1 MPRIWRRRY
10 GAYIRRGDSVGGSG
24 WRSAGALHPGG
35 ARFLGTSS
43 PRAAIGL
50 DECASPERRAPV
62 GAPAP
67 GANSLAGSMNEC
79 SCCTADELVLVP
91 PGDAPAR
98 RERSWSSWSCRS
110 TRPGCDQ
117 PGTPAGSMNEC
128 SCRTADELVL
138 VPSGGAPGRVASTAR
153 RRMRADNA
161 GVARLRYTPES
172 VSPAGGQQFDLVAVG
187 VFDEGE
193 AAGDVHHGPGF
204 AHDLAAGGLA
214 LFAGLVDIIHFDGD
228 VTVAGTQ
235 VVAGSVPVVGQ
246 LQHGVLGFVTVAD
259 EGQGKT
265 PFGVILAAQQGH
277 AQYFGIE
284 GDGFFQVAHAEHGV
298 QNAHGVS
305 PQVGSR
311 QQIARHSF
319 QSRPG
324 DLNGA
329 GSADQISLRPL
340 LAAMRRRSAFS
351 LMKPAASA

>member
-1 MPRIWRRRY
+1 PAAPRTSWCSSLPGVPAR
-10 GAYIRRGDSVGGSG
+10 GSAPGRRG
-24 WRSAGALHPGG
+24 
-35 ARFLGTSS
+35 
-43 PRAAIGL
+43 
-50 DECASPERRAPV
+50 PV

-67 GANSLAGSMNEC
+67 GANSLVPLLNERG
-79 SCCTADELVLVP
+79 LLL
-91 PGDAPAR
+91 
-98 RERSWSSWSCRS
+98 
-110 TRPGCDQ
+110 
-117 PGTPAGSMNEC
+117 
-128 SCRTADELVL
+128 TADELVL

-172 VSPAGGQQFDLVAVG
+172 VSPAGGKQFDLVAVG

-193 AAGDVHHGPGF
+193 DAGAVHHGTGF
-204 AHDLAAGGLA
+204 AHDLAAGGLD

-284 GDGFFQVAHAEHGV
+284 
-298 QNAHGVS
+298 
-305 PQVGSR
+305 
-311 QQIARHSF
+311 
-319 QSRPG
+319 
-324 DLNGA
+324 
-329 GSADQISLRPL
+329 
-340 LAAMRRRSAFS
+340 
-351 LMKPAASA
+351 

>member
-1 MPRIWRRRY
+1 MPLTWRRRY

-35 ARFLGTSS
+35 ALLGTSRVS
-43 PRAAIGL
+43 
-50 DECASPERRAPV
+50 SM
-62 GAPAP
+62 
-67 GANSLAGSMNEC
+67 NSLSRA
-79 SCCTADELVLVP
+79 
-91 PGDAPAR
+91 
-98 RERSWSSWSCRS
+98 SWPFRS

-128 SCRTADELVL
+128 SCCTADELVLVPPGGAGSGERSWPSWPCRSTRPGCEQPGTPAGSMNECSCCTADELVL

-161 GVARLRYTPES
+161 GVARLRSTPES
-172 VSPAGGQQFDLVAVG
+172 VPAAGGQQFDLVAVG

-193 AAGDVHHGPGF
+193 DAGAVHHGTGF
-204 AHDLAAGGLA
+204 AHDLAAGGLD

-235 VVAGSVPVVGQ
+235 VVAGGVPVVGQ

-284 GDGFFQVAHAEHGV
+284 GDGFLQVAHAEHGV